1 MPDSTKQQGYKYE
14 LTQYLPSENLVLYEN
29 KEG

>member
-1 MPDSTKQQGYKYE
+1 MTDSTKQQGYKYE
-14 LTQYLPSENLVLYEN
+14 LTQSLPSKNLVLYEN